1 MNDLKGRLERG
12 GAVKPSS
19 VKAKTKGAGVDYNAL
34 KKKIEKDSKRGGSK
48 NELQH
53 FLQEGRN
60 HGRVCPRG
68 KLVDGAYSEP
78 FFVEREVHQVGP
90 DNERL
95 TCLGAKCP
103 SCKRC
108 RQKVA
113 ACNAKYKKGDPKGK
127 KLWVSIVRAYQ
138 AQKRYFI
145 WWLPYEDKKITEEPK
160 LLEIGKMILD
170 AFMDEITDTE
180 GCGDFTSPKT
190 GRVMQILKKKT
201 GPNPFDVKYSV
212 KAYGDP
218 RKLLCWDK
226 VRGILKG
233 LDIEEEINKVYP
245 VLSPAEFA
253 KKMDGVSDGEDDDD
267 SDDEDVAP
275 KRRGKV
281 SRSRDD
287 ESENESA
294 DDESEEPT
302 QSKRERLRAA
312 LKAKRAK
319 EKKRRLAA

>member
-233 LDIEEEINKVYP
+233 LDIEEEISKVYP
-245 VLSPAEFA
+245 VLTPTEFA
-253 KKMDGVSDGEDDDD
+253 KKMDGVGEDDGTGLGPGPGP
-267 SDDEDVAP
+267 SATWSIARYALIRPPEETLP
-275 KRRGKV
+275 
-281 SRSRDD
+281 
-287 ESENESA
+287 ESA
-294 DDESEEPT
+294 GTLST
-302 QSKRERLRAA
+302 VLKRICLTC
-312 LKAKRAK
+312 
-319 EKKRRLAA
+319 